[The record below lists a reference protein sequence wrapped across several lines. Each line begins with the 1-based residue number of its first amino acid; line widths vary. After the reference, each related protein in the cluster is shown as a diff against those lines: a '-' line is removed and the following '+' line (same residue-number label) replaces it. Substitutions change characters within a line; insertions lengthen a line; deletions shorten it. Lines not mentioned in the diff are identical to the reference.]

1 MKIKKFEAGS
11 FREALARVKKELG
24 HEAVILSSEEIGG
37 LKPMVEVVAAIDQ
50 DVDREEIRSA
60 YSQSRNRKEKGLN
73 VPTKFLGLRVPLS
86 SRPRAFRLIMNRSWR
101 SFKSFGKIWKP

>member
-50 DVDREEIRSA
+50 DMDRKKPLSVYALESGIE
-60 YSQSRNRKEKGLN
+60 NRKGRSRPD
-73 VPTKFLGLRVPLS
+73 PTKYPLS
-86 SRPRAFRLIMNRSWR
+86 SVFP
-101 SFKSFGKIWKP
+101 G